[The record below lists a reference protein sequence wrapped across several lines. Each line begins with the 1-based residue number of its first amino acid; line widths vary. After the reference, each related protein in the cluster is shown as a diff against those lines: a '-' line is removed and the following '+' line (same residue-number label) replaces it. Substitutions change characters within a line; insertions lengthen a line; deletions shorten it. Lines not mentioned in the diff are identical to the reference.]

1 MELSSQHD
9 LYEAGFRL
17 FISGPAKSGSNNDR
31 SMPREGKKGINAE
44 RMNGLRSF
52 LGHDV
57 GLLPDHP
64 FTSPNPQA

>member
-9 LYEAGFRL
+9 LHEAGFRL
-17 FISGPAKSGSNNDR
+17 FISGPAKSQSDNDP
-31 SMPREGKKGINAE
+31 SMFREGTKGISTK
-44 RMNGLRSF
+44 RMNGLRSL
-52 LGHDV
+52 LGYDV